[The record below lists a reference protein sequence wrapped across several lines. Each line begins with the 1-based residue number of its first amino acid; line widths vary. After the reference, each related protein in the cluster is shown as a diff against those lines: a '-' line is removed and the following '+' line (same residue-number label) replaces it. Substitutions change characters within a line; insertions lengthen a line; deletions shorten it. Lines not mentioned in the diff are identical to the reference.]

1 MLQAVKTFIAISK
14 SLKVHVFPLI
24 KSTYVMILGLMITTK
39 YSTCYRNITDKN
51 RIRTCDPW
59 IFSQVQELPV
69 LYEL

>member
-1 MLQAVKTFIAISK
+1 M
-14 SLKVHVFPLI
+14 HVFPLI